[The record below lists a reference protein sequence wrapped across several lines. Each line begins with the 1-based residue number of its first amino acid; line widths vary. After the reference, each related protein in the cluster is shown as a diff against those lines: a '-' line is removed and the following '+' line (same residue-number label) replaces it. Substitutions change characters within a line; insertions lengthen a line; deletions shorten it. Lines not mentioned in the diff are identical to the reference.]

1 MLLLHRK
8 WMDVIMVAAAQEEM
22 QRRLADVKAAEAA
35 EAERLRKMME
45 KKSNPEAEKRWGLCW
60 RMVKV
65 WLKLIYIPRRRHES
79 IKKVRNFLDGL
90 TESARVKVSVMRF
103 KKRVLKMQWL
113 ARDFNERKRVRMVE
127 LIHQW
132 QHCEDRYLER
142 TFQENTARMREDNK
156 ERAKEEAKHKGAVA
170 AKRASALNDDFSRM
184 PANPH
189 MWKQWRM
196 SAEVR
201 EQALMREYMG
211 RLQAYVRACDVWK
224 QKMIDSKNQKQ
235 ELRDFLKVMGS
246 EPKMDD
252 LESVFPFP
260 DVPKNFN
267 SVSDED
273 MEEVIVK
280 VHEEQRAM
288 KQEQRKKAEE
298 KRRKLHGAPRS
309 RESKL
314 VMAEFAAKT
323 AATLMKGV
331 EDKEDKDFTF
341 DALFKDLSPR
351 VARIMDDPD
360 KEGEHSEALKI
371 LMKGKVRPAVALEL
385 ATAAVGSAT

>member
-1 MLLLHRK
+1 
-8 WMDVIMVAAAQEEM
+8 
-22 QRRLADVKAAEAA
+22 
-35 EAERLRKMME
+35 
-45 KKSNPEAEKRWGLCW
+45 
-60 RMVKV
+60 
-65 WLKLIYIPRRRHES
+65 
-79 IKKVRNFLDGL
+79 
-90 TESARVKVSVMRF
+90 
-103 KKRVLKMQWL
+103 
-113 ARDFNERKRVRMVE
+113 
-127 LIHQW
+127 
-132 QHCEDRYLER
+132 
-142 TFQENTARMREDNK
+142 
-156 ERAKEEAKHKGAVA
+156 
-170 AKRASALNDDFSRM
+170 
-184 PANPH
+184 
-189 MWKQWRM
+189 
-196 SAEVR
+196 
-201 EQALMREYMG
+201 MG

-224 QKMIDSKNQKQ
+224 QKMVDSKNQKQ

-267 SVSDED
+267 NVSDED

-309 RESKL
+309 RQSKL
-314 VMAEFAAKT
+314 EMAEFAAKT
-323 AATLMKGV
+323 AAALMKSV
-331 EDKEDKDFTF
+331 EDKEEKDFTF

-360 KEGEHSEALKI
+360 KEGEQSEALKI
-371 LMKGKVRPAVALEL
+371 AMKGKVRPAVALEL